1 MASPISIIINA
12 QNSASGALGGLVNSI
27 TGVSGAV
34 RTAQRDFDTW
44 SQRVNAAQSNVNTL
58 RTRLDTLR
66 SMGVSPS
73 SQAFRD
79 LSTQLGA
86 AEAHLRTM
94 QSGAATSEAALRRTQ
109 AAAENTARAFQT
121 MGSVALGAVAGM
133 AALGAAAAAIA
144 IGGFAL
150 AINGAADF
158 ENTLGKVQAAANPTA
173 AQLRDMRIEAMKIGP
188 QFGKSADETVSAMG
202 ELAKSGMSMTD
213 VLGGGAKA
221 VVALAVAGGEAITPM
236 AELLSK
242 SLSLFRDTGLSAT
255 QAADLIAKTANAS
268 AIGIGQFGLSLA
280 AVGPVAAQ
288 AGLDFGQMSTAIGIL
303 GNNALV
309 GSDAGT
315 SLKTMLLSL
324 TAPSDTAA
332 KVLKAIG
339 VSAFNTNGS
348 MKDFRD
354 ILGDLEGAMAGLT
367 DQERSGAL
375 KDIFG
380 TDAIRAANIL
390 LKEGVA
396 GWDAFTEQMRLAPSV
411 TDQASTRMNTLTGTI
426 DMLKASFGNLLILG
440 GTPFIGM
447 LQLVLGRINGLVSGF
462 DIGRADAMSNALK
475 GLMSVSDPEKRI
487 GFYNQLA
494 DAIGN
499 PKLAEGMA
507 IVTSGLAGIGQI
519 LLNGDWEGGS
529 ARVRDA
535 ISQLTSKFDVPT
547 MLSNAKA
554 SVGEFFA
561 GLQPVFTE
569 YAPVIAETVA
579 AWTAELWKWV
589 SPAIEPLLIEAG
601 NLMTRVSD
609 KLSEELPPLL
619 IKAMGKAT
627 VAFVAWIAD
636 NFGPMVKDEMG
647 RQAGI
652 IAEGLL
658 TLNFEKVGESWFA
671 SIVTGLAKAAW
682 GFNPLGIVA
691 NAGMKASGDL
701 GTAAGNA
708 LLDQTMGPVQGPQ
721 KPGGNAEGTDFWRG
735 GLTWVGERGPELLDL
750 PTGSSITNHQQS
762 MRTMND
768 MLQNVNLGGINI
780 GVNVNGGGGGLNAKQ
795 IMAQAIPMIEQQLL
809 ERLNG
814 ALEMSRSQVV
824 TG

>member
-1 MASPISIIINA
+1 VASPISIIINA

-44 SQRVNAAQSNVNTL
+44 SQRVNSAQSNVNDL

-109 AAAENTARAFQT
+109 AAAEGTARAFQT
-121 MGSVALGAVAGM
+121 MGNVALGAVVGV
-133 AALGAAAAAIA
+133 AALGAAATAIA
-144 IGGFAL
+144 VGGFAL
-150 AINGAADF
+150 AIKEAAGF
-158 ENTLGKVQAAANPTA
+158 ENTLGKVQAAANPTTEE
-173 AQLRDMRIEAMKIGP
+173 LRQMRVEAMKIGP

-242 SLSLFRDTGLSAT
+242 SLSLFRDTGLTAT
-255 QAADLIAKTANAS
+255 QAADQIAKTANAS

-288 AGLDFGQMSTAIGIL
+288 AGLDFEQMSTAIGIL

-324 TAPSDTAA
+324 TAPSKDAT
-332 KVLKAIG
+332 KVLDALG
-339 VSAFNTNGS
+339 VSAFNLADGS
-348 MKDFRD
+348 MKDFRT
-354 ILGDLEGAMAGLT
+354 ILGELEISMQGLT

-411 TDQASTRMNTLTGTI
+411 TDQASTRMGTLTGTI
-426 DMLKASFGNLLILG
+426 DMLKASFSNLLILG

-447 LQLVLGRINGLVSGF
+447 LQLILGRINSLVSGF

-475 GLMSVSDPEKRI
+475 GLLSAGDPEKRI
-487 GFYNQLA
+487 EFFNQLS

-499 PKLAEGMA
+499 PRLAEGIA
-507 IVTSGLAGIGQI
+507 IVTSGIAGIGEI

-535 ISQLTSKFDVPT
+535 ISQLTSKFDVPS

-554 SVGEFFA
+554 SIGEFFA
-561 GLQPVFTE
+561 GLSPIFTE
-569 YAPVIAETVA
+569 YGPTIAAELMV
-579 AWTAELWKWV
+579 WTHELWKWV
-589 SPAIEPLLIEAG
+589 EPAVGPVLIELGKLGDAI
-601 NLMTRVSD
+601 MT
-609 KLSEELPPLL
+609 KLATELPPKIVDAL
-619 IKAMGKAT
+619 GKTTIA
-627 VAFVAWIAD
+627 VVNWISTG
-636 NFGPMVKDEMG
+636 FGPAVLKEFG
-647 RQAGI
+647 RQKDI
-652 IAEGLL
+652 IVDGLV
-658 TLNFEKVGESWFA
+658 NWDFGKVGESWFA
-671 SIVTGLAKAAW
+671 SIVAGLARAAW
-682 GFNPLGIVA
+682 NFNPLGIVM
-691 NAGMKASGDL
+691 NAAGAVGQ
-701 GTAAGNA
+701 AAGNA
-708 LLDQTMGPVQGPQ
+708 AADAAFGPVQGP
-721 KPGGNAEGTDFWRG
+721 KLPGNAEGTDFWKG
-735 GLTWVGERGPELLDL
+735 GLTWVGERGPELLNL
-750 PTGSSITNHQQS
+750 PTGSQIMSNQRSMATMSNAMQS
-762 MRTMND
+762 
-768 MLQNVNLGGINI
+768 VNLGGISLSLA
-780 GVNVNGGGGGLNAKQ
+780 VNGGNGGGATSAQDVINA
-795 IMAQAIPMIEQQLL
+795 AIPQVIEAISNLMEQAQL
-809 ERLNG
+809 
-814 ALEMSRSQVV
+814 QVA
-824 TG
+824 T

>member
-121 MGSVALGAVAGM
+121 MGSVALGAVAGI
-133 AALGAAAAAIA
+133 AALGAAAGAVAV
-144 IGGFAL
+144 GGFAL
-150 AINGAADF
+150 AVKEAAGF

-173 AQLRDMRIEAMKIGP
+173 EELRQMRVEAMKIGP
-188 QFGKSADETVSAMG
+188 QFGKSADETVAAMG

-242 SLSLFRDTGLSAT
+242 SLSLFKETGLTASD
-255 QAADLIAKTANAS
+255 AADLIAKTANAS
-268 AIGIGQFGLSLA
+268 AIGIGQFGFSLA

-288 AGLDFGQMSTAIGIL
+288 AGLGFEDLSAAIGIL

-324 TAPSDTAA
+324 TAPSTTAA
-332 KVLKAIG
+332 KTMKALG
-339 VSAFNTNGS
+339 LSTFDAHGN
-348 MKDFRD
+348 MKDFRTL
-354 ILGDLEGAMAGLT
+354 LGELENSMQGLT

-375 KDIFG
+375 KNIFG

-396 GWDAFTEQMRLAPSV
+396 GWDAFVEQMRLAPSV
-411 TDQASTRMNTLTGTI
+411 TDQASTRMGTLTGTL
-426 DMLKASFGNLLILG
+426 DMLKASFSNLLILG

-447 LQLVLGRINGLVSGF
+447 LQLVLGKVNSLVSNF
-462 DIGRADAMSNALK
+462 DLARADAMSNALK
-475 GLMSVSDPEKRI
+475 GLLSTGDENKRI
-487 GFYNQLA
+487 GFYNDLA

-499 PKLAEGMA
+499 PKLAEGIA
-507 IVTSGLAGIGQI
+507 IVTSGLAGIGEI

-535 ISQLTSKFDVPT
+535 INQLTTKFDFAEIG
-547 MLSNAKA
+547 SNVKGQLEAVWNTIQPWITEKA
-554 SVGEFFA
+554 PA
-561 GLQPVFTE
+561 
-569 YAPVIAETVA
+569 IAAEVA
-579 AWTAELWKWV
+579 LWTAELWKWV
-589 SPAIEPLLIEAG
+589 EPAVEPLMGEMGKLI
-601 NLMTRVSD
+601 D
-609 KLSEELPPLL
+609 KLMVKIGEELPRLLGIALGKSTAAFVNWLSDDFGPAVLKGISNEIAIMIDAL
-619 IKAMGKAT
+619 IKWDFSNVGS
-627 VAFVAWIAD
+627 AWASSAIAGFMRGIASLMD
-636 NFGPMVKDEMG
+636 FNGPLMQG
-647 RQAGI
+647 ALGAGFSAGNQAGKQVI
-652 IAEGLL
+652 EDQ
-658 TLNFEKVGESWFA
+658 
-671 SIVTGLAKAAW
+671 AKAAGGSS
-682 GFNPLGIVA
+682 GF
-691 NAGMKASGDL
+691 
-701 GTAAGNA
+701 GN
-708 LLDQTMGPVQGPQ
+708 
-721 KPGGNAEGTDFWRG
+721 NAEGTDFWKG
-735 GLTWVGERGPELLDL
+735 GLTWVGERGPELLNL
-750 PTGSSITNHQQS
+750 PTGSQIINHQRS
-762 MRTMND
+762 MQTMND
-768 MLQNVNLGGINI
+768 AMQQVNLGGINL
-780 GVNVNGGGGGLNAKQ
+780 GLTVNSGGDGGGFSVQQ
-795 IMAQAIPMIEQQLL
+795 IMAAAIPQLVDQ
-809 ERLNG
+809 LNA
-814 ALEMSRSQVV
+814 ALEQARGQVV

>member
-44 SQRVNAAQSNVNTL
+44 SQRVNLAQSNVNDL

-66 SMGVSPS
+66 SMGVQPNA
-73 SQAFRD
+73 QAFRD

-109 AAAENTARAFQT
+109 AAAEGTARAFQT
-121 MGSVALGAVAGM
+121 MGNVALGAVVGV
-133 AALGAAAAAIA
+133 AALGAAATAVAV
-144 IGGFAL
+144 GGFAL
-150 AINGAADF
+150 AINDAAAF

-173 AQLRDMRIEAMKIGP
+173 EQLRQMRVEAMKIGP

-221 VVALAVAGGEAITPM
+221 VVALAVAGGEAIMPM

-242 SLSLFRDTGLSAT
+242 SLSLFKDTGLTAT

-268 AIGIGQFGLSLA
+268 AIGIGQFGFSLA

-332 KVLKAIG
+332 KVLKSIG

-354 ILGDLEGAMAGLT
+354 ILGDLEGAMAGLN

-375 KDIFG
+375 KAIFG

-426 DMLKASFGNLLILG
+426 DMLKASLGNLLILG

-447 LQLVLGRINGLVSGF
+447 LQLILGRINGLVSGF

-487 GFYNQLA
+487 GFYNDLA

-561 GLQPVFTE
+561 GLSPIFTE
-569 YAPVIAETVA
+569 YGPTIAAEA
-579 AWTAELWKWV
+579 LLWAQELWKWV
-589 SPAIEPLLIEAG
+589 EPATGPVMVELGKLANHIGDVLEREA
-601 NLMTRVSD
+601 
-609 KLSEELPPLL
+609 PPRITAAL
-619 IKAMGKAT
+619 GYAT
-627 VAFVAWIAD
+627 VAFLDWISKSLFPAVGKEF
-636 NFGPMVKDEMG
+636 NREV
-647 RQAGI
+647 GI
-652 IAEGLL
+652 LAESMMKWD
-658 TLNFEKVGESWFA
+658 FSKVGDAWGA
-671 SIVTGLAKAAW
+671 SIV
-682 GFNPLGIVA
+682 LGIGRALAAMSPMNMGA
-691 NAGMKASGDL
+691 NMMNKAIQGAGGGAGGD
-701 GTAAGNA
+701 
-708 LLDQTMGPVQGPQ
+708 Q
-721 KPGGNAEGTDFWRG
+721 KPPGTNAEGTDFWKG
-735 GLTWVGERGPELLDL
+735 GMTWVGENGPELLNL
-750 PTGSSITNHQQS
+750 PTGSQIQNHQRSMATMSNAMQS
-762 MRTMND
+762 
-768 MLQNVNLGGINI
+768 VNLGGINLSLA
-780 GVNVNGGGGGLNAKQ
+780 VNGGNGGGGGASVQDVLNA
-795 IMAQAIPMIEQQLL
+795 AIPQVIEAISNLMEQAQL
-809 ERLNG
+809 
-814 ALEMSRSQVV
+814 QVV
-824 TG
+824 T

>member
-44 SQRVNAAQSNVNTL
+44 SQRVNAAQSNVNDL

-66 SMGVSPS
+66 SMGVQPNA
-73 SQAFRD
+73 QAFRD

-94 QSGAATSEAALRRTQ
+94 QSGAATSAAALATVQRQ
-109 AAAENTARAFQT
+109 AQQTTAAIQT
-121 MGSVALGAVAGM
+121 MGTVALGAVAGM

-561 GLQPVFTE
+561 GLSPIFTE
-569 YAPVIAETVA
+569 YGPTIAAEA
-579 AWTAELWKWV
+579 LLWAQELWKWV
-589 SPAIEPLLIEAG
+589 EPATGPVMVELGKLANHIGEVLEREA
-601 NLMTRVSD
+601 
-609 KLSEELPPLL
+609 PPRITAAL
-619 IKAMGKAT
+619 GYAT
-627 VAFVAWIAD
+627 VAFLDWISKSLFPAVGKEF
-636 NFGPMVKDEMG
+636 NREV
-647 RQAGI
+647 GI
-652 IAEGLL
+652 LAESMMKWD
-658 TLNFEKVGESWFA
+658 FSKVGDAWGA
-671 SIVTGLAKAAW
+671 SIV
-682 GFNPLGIVA
+682 LGIARALAAMSPMNMGA
-691 NAGMKASGDL
+691 NMMNNAIQGAGG
-701 GTAAGNA
+701 GAGSE
-708 LLDQTMGPVQGPQ
+708 Q
-721 KPGGNAEGTDFWRG
+721 KPPGTNAEGTDFWKG
-735 GLTWVGERGPELLDL
+735 GMTWVGENGPELLNL
-750 PTGSSITNHQQS
+750 PTGSQIQNHQRSMATMSNAMQS
-762 MRTMND
+762 
-768 MLQNVNLGGINI
+768 VNLGGINLSLA
-780 GVNVNGGGGGLNAKQ
+780 VNGGGNGNGIGGGASVQDVLNA
-795 IMAQAIPMIEQQLL
+795 AIPQVIEAISNLMEQAQL
-809 ERLNG
+809 
-814 ALEMSRSQVV
+814 QVV
-824 TG
+824 T